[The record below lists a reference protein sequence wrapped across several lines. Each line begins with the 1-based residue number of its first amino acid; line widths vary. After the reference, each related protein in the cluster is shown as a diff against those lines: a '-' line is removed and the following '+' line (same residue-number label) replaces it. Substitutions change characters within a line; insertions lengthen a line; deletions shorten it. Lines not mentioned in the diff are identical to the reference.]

1 LPKSMHTVHSVFYVS
16 MLEPSTPNPFPNHS
30 DPPPAPVVI
39 DSEPEFDIAH
49 IVNSKLDHQCTCH
62 LLYKVF
68 WLGYE
73 DTEDESSWLPATE
86 LKHVAELVTD
96 FHSTYPGK
104 PGSVEIFN
112 SYVS

>member
-1 LPKSMHTVHSVFYVS
+1 MCAVHPVFYVS
-16 MLEPSTPNPFPNHS
+16 MLEPSTPNPFPDHS
-30 DPPPAPVVI
+30 DPPPAPVII
-39 DSEPEFDIAH
+39 DGEPKFKIAH
-49 IVNSKLDHQCTCH
+49 IVDSKLDRRRACH

-86 LKHVAELVTD
+86 LKHAAELVAN
-96 FHSTYPGK
+96 FHSAYPGK

-112 SYVS
+112 CYIS

>member
-1 LPKSMHTVHSVFYVS
+1 VS
-16 MLEPSTPNPFPNHS
+16 MLEPSTPNPFPDHS
-30 DPPPAPVVI
+30 NPPSAPVVI
-39 DSEPEFDIAH
+39 DGEPEFKIAC
-49 IVNSKLDHQCTCH
+49 IVDSKLDRQHVCR

-86 LKHVAELVTD
+86 LKHAAKLVTN
-96 FHSTYPGK
+96 FHSAYPGK